1 MNSEYE
7 FKPCVGIISY
17 FPNDINLKILR
28 IQRLNQLIKQIDQ
41 IFNIPIMIIAQN
53 WKGISLS
60 EGTTR
65 KPIIIHNYK
74 EGLGINKARQTLR
87 EKFLESEFDYLIM
100 LDDDGVLKGDA
111 LGGQTYLKA
120 MAAHPDG
127 FCEVRQSL
135 LKLFAI
141 SKSCFELIQYPDGGA
156 DDKDPQMR
164 FFEDMFVCRSLKR
177 IYPERQFKFA
187 MSMHLYEMS
196 DAAYDKG
203 NTGWHKVYDEDFKEG
218 KWDRHDT
225 GGNTRYM
232 IVQATPETL
241 KHPELLKRKPLDD
254 IRWNDINSVELFD
267 EGKI

>member
-1 MNSEYE
+1 M
-7 FKPCVGIISY
+7 KICAGIISY
-17 FPNDINLKILR
+17 FPDDINLKILR
-28 IQRLNQLIKQIDQ
+28 VKRLNELIRQIDY

-53 WKGISLS
+53 WKGISLR

-87 EKFLESEFDYLIM
+87 EKFLESDFDYIIM
-100 LDDDGVLKGDA
+100 LDDDSVLRGDPQ
-111 LGGQTYLKA
+111 GGRAYLKDIEN
-120 MAAHPDG
+120 HPGG
-127 FCEVRQSL
+127 FCEFKQSL

-141 SKSCFELIQYPDGGA
+141 SKDLFSLVNYPEGGA

-164 FFEDMFVCRSLKR
+164 VFEDMFLCRALKLV
-177 IYPERQFKFA
+177 YPEKRFIHK
-187 MSMHLYEMS
+187 MNPHLMELS

-203 NTGWHKVYDEDFKEG
+203 NTGWHRVYEESFRNR

-232 IVQATPETL
+232 LSQVNKDNLLNPEKIL
-241 KHPELLKRKPLDD
+241 R
-254 IRWNDINSVELFD
+254 RDINDPRTDIWCALDSVEKY
-267 EGKI
+267 GKFKK

>member
-7 FKPCVGIISY
+7 LKACVGIISY

-28 IQRLNQLIKQIDQ
+28 IQRLNQLIKQIDL
-41 IFNIPIMIIAQN
+41 IFNVPIMIIAQN

-87 EKFLESEFDYLIM
+87 EKFLESEYNYLIM

-111 LGGQTYLKA
+111 LGGQTYLRA
-120 MAAHPDG
+120 MAEHPDG

-203 NTGWHKVYDEDFKEG
+203 NTGWHKVYDEDFREG

-232 IVQATPETL
+232 IVQANPETL

-254 IRWNDINSVELFD
+254 IRWNDINSVELYD
-267 EGKI
+267 EGKL